1 MLLKQYYLGCLAHAS
16 YLVADERTRQA
27 VVVDPQRDIDQYLT
41 DATAAGY
48 RITHVILTHFHADFL
63 AGHIELRNR
72 TGARIVMGARAAA
85 EFDFQAVRDGDRIE
99 LGDLRLVM
107 LETPGHTPEGLS
119 VLVFDLQQS
128 DTAPHAV
135 LTGDTLFIGDVGRP
149 DLLASIGVTAEELAE
164 MLYHSLDKL
173 RQLPDET
180 LVYPAHGAGSMC
192 GKNLSQSTVSTIGEQ
207 KRFNYALQPMTLAA
221 FRQLVTADQPEAPEY
236 FVYDAIKN
244 RQERPDLSAT
254 MSHSLRGLSVSE
266 VLELQGAGAQL
277 LDVREALDFEGA
289 HLRGAINIGL
299 KGKYATWCG
308 SVLDHERPIVVIAES
323 GNESEAVTR
332 LGRIG
337 FDNVAGYLAGGMASL
352 ESHPDRIATIPRITA
367 GALADQLENSPGP
380 LVVDVRAEKEWQR
393 GHVSGSV
400 NLPLPHLVERLA
412 ELPTWR
418 DLVVH
423 CEGCYRSAIACSLLE
438 RSGRLGVHDLVGGIK
453 AWQASQLPVEVAP
466 GAAPSC
472 GTTSCASAKN

>member
-192 GKNLSQSTVSTIGEQ
+192 GKNLSQSTVS
-207 KRFNYALQPMTLAA
+207 
-221 FRQLVTADQPEAPEY
+221 
-236 FVYDAIKN
+236 
-244 RQERPDLSAT
+244 
-254 MSHSLRGLSVSE
+254 
-266 VLELQGAGAQL
+266 
-277 LDVREALDFEGA
+277 
-289 HLRGAINIGL
+289 
-299 KGKYATWCG
+299 
-308 SVLDHERPIVVIAES
+308 
-323 GNESEAVTR
+323 
-332 LGRIG
+332 
-337 FDNVAGYLAGGMASL
+337 
-352 ESHPDRIATIPRITA
+352 
-367 GALADQLENSPGP
+367 
-380 LVVDVRAEKEWQR
+380 
-393 GHVSGSV
+393 
-400 NLPLPHLVERLA
+400 
-412 ELPTWR
+412 
-418 DLVVH
+418 
-423 CEGCYRSAIACSLLE
+423 
-438 RSGRLGVHDLVGGIK
+438 
-453 AWQASQLPVEVAP
+453 
-466 GAAPSC
+466 
-472 GTTSCASAKN
+472 